1 MALPPED
8 QPLRYPPILT
18 TLAKDHESNWREAA
32 HAEVVRAR
40 DALADRSTF
49 GGTPAAK
56 AFGTVYAAAATEY
69 TETLKGI
76 QDDLVT
82 AAQNLALAAAEMR
95 SRDENAGDAFVA
107 LLARWTDPAGFE
119 SVRLQEQAK
128 GTDEVVEGSATVT
141 ALDIQ
146 LRHDGTPLTT
156 PEAPTTTTG
165 PATTTGPP
173 TTATEEG

>member
-1 MALPPED
+1 MGLPPED

-18 TLAKDHESNWREAA
+18 TLAKDHETNWREAA

-49 GGTPAAK
+49 GGAPAAR

-82 AAQNLALAAAEMR
+82 AARNLAIWRASTTR
-95 SRDENAGDAFVA
+95 S
-107 LLARWTDPAGFE
+107 ARPSTITGSRGS
-119 SVRLQEQAK
+119 SVVMAQR
-128 GTDEVVEGSATVT
+128 GSAARLR
-141 ALDIQ
+141 AL
-146 LRHDGTPLTT
+146 RERTPLENHSRPSRHT
-156 PEAPTTTTG
+156 PQTGITCGAPSGRTV
-165 PATTTGPP
+165 AHQ
-173 TTATEEG
+173 

>member
-1 MALPPED
+1 
-8 QPLRYPPILT
+8 
-18 TLAKDHESNWREAA
+18 
-32 HAEVVRAR
+32 
-40 DALADRSTF
+40 
-49 GGTPAAK
+49 
-56 AFGTVYAAAATEY
+56 
-69 TETLKGI
+69 
-76 QDDLVT
+76 
-82 AAQNLALAAAEMR
+82 MR

>member
-1 MALPPED
+1 MGLPPED

-18 TLAKDHESNWREAA
+18 TLAKDHETNWRDAA

-49 GGTPAAK
+49 GGTPAAR

-128 GTDEVVEGSATVT
+128 GTDEVVEGTATVT
-141 ALDIQ
+141 ALEAQ

-156 PEAPTTTTG
+156 PEGPATTEPATTTG
-165 PATTTGPP
+165 PATTT
-173 TTATEEG
+173 TEEG

>member
-1 MALPPED
+1 VGLPPED

-18 TLAKDHESNWREAA
+18 TLARDHETNWREAA

-40 DALADRSTF
+40 DGLANRSTF
-49 GGTPAAK
+49 GGAPAAL

-69 TETLKGI
+69 TETLRGI

-119 SVRLQEQAK
+119 SVRLQEQARASDAVVD
-128 GTDEVVEGSATVT
+128 GSTTLTD
-141 ALDIQ
+141 LDRQ
-146 LRHDGTPLTT
+146 VRHGGTPLMSRA
-156 PEAPTTTTG
+156 AP
-165 PATTTGPP
+165 PAPASLAAPAG
-173 TTATEEG
+173 GVG